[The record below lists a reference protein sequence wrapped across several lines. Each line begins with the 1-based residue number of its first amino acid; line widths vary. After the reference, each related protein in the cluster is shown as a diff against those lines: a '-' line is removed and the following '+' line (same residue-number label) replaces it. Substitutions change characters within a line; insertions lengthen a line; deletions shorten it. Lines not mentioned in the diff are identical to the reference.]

1 MGRIPDRVMSN
12 LPWSRSCWWRHGVCF
27 WGSVGSKASRNKTI
41 LPASRSDA
49 EFFFPFCLL
58 FSLSLADRH
67 SFQANVYTIFA
78 FIGPFFCLVLFLTG
92 GLIDSLMLRKTP
104 IQACA
109 FLSSRFGDAPLN
121 LRGSTEQNDIL
132 ETHF

>member
-1 MGRIPDRVMSN
+1 MFVFGVRWGRKPHETKPYCPPRGRMLS
-12 LPWSRSCWWRHGVCF
+12 
-27 WGSVGSKASRNKTI
+27 
-41 LPASRSDA
+41 
-49 EFFFPFCLL
+49 FFFPFVCSFL
-58 FSLSLADRH
+58 FRWQTDTRSKQT
-67 SFQANVYTIFA
+67 FIPIFA